1 MSNTITTILAAG
13 GGAAG
18 GYFGA
23 QYVPETFRTLAGIGA
38 VLVGGAVAVSSKE
51 GTGKLIGTGLAG
63 IGAGV
68 IGHEIAPR
76 PAGANG
82 EIAEED
88 TSRFDVLV
96 DLRDNQAAPLT
107 SDAQAIIAGGD
118 PDSDLYLA
126 AQAVTAYASRTDEDL
141 REIAAH
147 EAYDE
152 ALASIRLAIETFR
165 SMHSALPERV
175 ESSAPTTMPVLE
187 RPSSSGNDTVASQT
201 QVSSTAANAL
211 AAYAT
216 AKREWN
222 AAMSASPFTEPLF
235 SKINEVTF
243 DKLWQMGGISSVRTA
258 VSALSNVTRLM
269 AQGDMKARKLR
280 NAECVKRAMLARE
293 ETINEIVDSMRM
305 VNMARAIQW
314 AGTYV
319 KRVDEEAQTEAI
331 MMRTSSPKMPVG
343 GMRLAPVTVNTPT
356 VQRVMVPSPF
366 VFSR

>member
-51 GTGKLIGTGLAG
+51 GTGKLIGTGIAG

-76 PAGANG
+76 GDG
-82 EIAEED
+82 TIEELPVVEESD
-88 TSRFDVLV
+88 SRFAVLV
-96 DLRDNQAAPLT
+96 DLRDNQAAPLVA
-107 SDAQAIIAGGD
+107 DAQAVISGGD
-118 PDSDLYLA
+118 PDSDIYLA
-126 AQAVTAYASRTDEDL
+126 AQAINAFAARTDDIL
-141 REIAAH
+141 RMIAEHHDYPDAV
-147 EAYDE
+147 
-152 ALASIRLAIETFR
+152 ASIRIAIETFR
-165 SMHSALPERV
+165 RMSALPSRV
-175 ESSAPTTMPVLE
+175 ESIAPTTMTVLE
-187 RPSSSGNDTVASQT
+187 RPSSSGNDTVAAQT
-201 QVSSTAANAL
+201 LVSSTAASAL
-211 AAYAT
+211 ASYAT
-216 AKREWN
+216 AKREWD
-222 AAMSASPFTEPLF
+222 AAMSAAPFYEPLF
-235 SKINEVTF
+235 SKINKVTF
-243 DKLWQMGGISSVRTA
+243 DKLWQMGGISAVRTA

-331 MMRTSSPKMPVG
+331 MLRTSPPKMPVG
-343 GMRLAPVTVNTPT
+343 GMRLAPVNVNTPITKT
-356 VQRVMVPSPF
+356 VIRSPF
-366 VFSR
+366 VFPR